1 MRVRIGL
8 GYRNIS
14 TCIGRLLLE
23 HRLPGFINCVGS
35 LRGCGSMDMNAAGT
49 LVLET
54 LHQASSQDTE
64 VLKPAEQRLKQWETE
79 PGFYSILLNIF
90 SNHSIDINVRWLAV
104 LYFKNGIDRYWRKS
118 APNAIS
124 EEEKCSLRQGLASSF
139 TEPVSQ
145 VATQIAVLIS
155 KVARLDC
162 PREWPDLVPCLL
174 TAVKSDSALVQ
185 HRALLVLHHVVKT
198 LSSKRLAGDRRLF
211 QELTAGVF
219 AFVLNL
225 WNTHYK
231 SFLDQ
236 VCHNNHT
243 YYLTI
248 FI

>member
-1 MRVRIGL
+1 MNTEYRVDIRSDGTDAGTSVPVL
-8 GYRNIS
+8 EGYCLSPGYR
-14 TCIGRLLLE
+14 
-23 HRLPGFINCVGS
+23 VGS
-35 LRGCGSMDMNAAGT
+35 PRGCESMDMNAAGT

-79 PGFYSILLNIF
+79 PG
-90 SNHSIDINVRWLAV
+90 
-104 LYFKNGIDRYWRKS
+104 
-118 APNAIS
+118 AIS

-162 PREWPDLVPCLL
+162 PREWPELVPCLL

-225 WNTHYK
+225 WNTHYE
-231 SFLDQ
+231 SFLAQ

-248 FI
+248 FLYLPFVLFGFHFSV